1 MKFVAVNCWW
11 PKGVCRD
18 SMKFLSYPE
27 LYMYHTGVADG
38 YRFTGTVETICSTR
52 GKQKVRGLCQ

>member
-1 MKFVAVNCWW
+1 MAVNCWW

-27 LYMYHTGVADG
+27 LYIYHTGVADG
-38 YRFTGTVETICSTR
+38 YRFTGTVELLNFQTPT
-52 GKQKVRGLCQ
+52 LLL